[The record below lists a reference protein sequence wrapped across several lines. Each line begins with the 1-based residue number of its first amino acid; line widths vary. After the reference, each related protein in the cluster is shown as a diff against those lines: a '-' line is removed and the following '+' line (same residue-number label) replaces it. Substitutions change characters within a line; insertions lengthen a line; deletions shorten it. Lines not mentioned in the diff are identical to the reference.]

1 MPVIAVLC
9 VLLLVAPS
17 FAGEVCFAPEQADRL
32 LEEVETCR
40 ELVPMLRSLAER
52 DAEVERLQKE
62 RIRVLEGQNEELLAM
77 NEAAI
82 KQAELAEKAG
92 RGSWWERALNAG
104 KWIGLGVVLG
114 FAVGAG
120 R

>member
-9 VLLLVAPS
+9 VLLLAPAS
-17 FAGEVCFAPEQADRL
+17 FAGEVHFRDADRL

-62 RIRVLEGQNEELLAM
+62 RIRTLEGQNEELLAI

-92 RGSWWERALNAG
+92 RGSWWERAMNAG

-114 FAVGAG
+114 FAVGAA